1 MKIYYA
7 IFVLVFLIGCA
18 SDPSN
23 SKSNDYLSEKDNESL
38 EDLID
43 TDVNNSLDLFPIPAT
58 NIKSPQLV
66 YDLPLPKQFFSAD
79 NSNEIRLHSLG
90 EIRWIYLGLEP
101 SKVWPI
107 MREYFET
114 DSFITLEN
122 INANLGT
129 MESQE
134 FDHFGKRSKIQFKL
148 ERGLQRE
155 SSELF
160 ISHLVLQEDTWA
172 KEEKETDLIENNVKK
187 ILDFFSNSGPVSG
200 TSLVA
205 LNLNNEDKAFVFE
218 DDKDGD
224 TKIKV
229 MISYPRAWAAVER
242 SIKIAGFEL
251 VDKNRDEGKF
261 YLSWKGESS
270 FFGRNQSNRLIQVKV
285 EKMEEDIS
293 IISVFMENKDL
304 EVSREI
310 ISQLNQ
316 VLT

>member
-1 MKIYYA
+1 M
-7 IFVLVFLIGCA
+7 
-18 SDPSN
+18 
-23 SKSNDYLSEKDNESL
+23 
-38 EDLID
+38 
-43 TDVNNSLDLFPIPAT
+43 
-58 NIKSPQLV
+58 
-66 YDLPLPKQFFSAD
+66 
-79 NSNEIRLHSLG
+79 H
-90 EIRWIYLGLEP
+90 
-101 SKVWPI
+101 
-107 MREYFET
+107 
-114 DSFITLEN
+114 
-122 INANLGT
+122 
-129 MESQE
+129 
-134 FDHFGKRSKIQFKL
+134 
-148 ERGLQRE
+148 RE
-155 SSELF
+155 SCVLF
-160 ISHLVLQEDTWA
+160 ISHLVLQDDTWA
-172 KEEKETDLIENNVKK
+172 KEETETDFIENNVKK
-187 ILDFFSNSGPVSG
+187 ILDFFSNSDPVSG

-218 DDKDGD
+218 DDEDGD

-270 FFGRNQSNRLIQVKV
+270 FFGRNQNDRLIQVKV

>member
-1 MKIYYA
+1 
-7 IFVLVFLIGCA
+7 
-18 SDPSN
+18 
-23 SKSNDYLSEKDNESL
+23 
-38 EDLID
+38 
-43 TDVNNSLDLFPIPAT
+43 
-58 NIKSPQLV
+58 
-66 YDLPLPKQFFSAD
+66 
-79 NSNEIRLHSLG
+79 
-90 EIRWIYLGLEP
+90 
-101 SKVWPI
+101 
-107 MREYFET
+107 
-114 DSFITLEN
+114 
-122 INANLGT
+122 
-129 MESQE
+129 
-134 FDHFGKRSKIQFKL
+134 
-148 ERGLQRE
+148 
-155 SSELF
+155 
-160 ISHLVLQEDTWA
+160 
-172 KEEKETDLIENNVKK
+172 
-187 ILDFFSNSGPVSG
+187 
-200 TSLVA
+200 

-270 FFGRNQSNRLIQVKV
+270 FFGRNQSDRLVQVKV